1 MTARNYIVTPE
12 DEALLTPASLKRWA
26 DYQGDHENLLMMRAM
41 ARKLLLLENP
51 LMQPYNVAQLLDA
64 DVGLLPLSVRCATT
78 LKVAGYRN
86 VRQVFEGGWAYLMRQ
101 RNFGERS
108 RLELVDLFARYG
120 LIWTEG
126 GCDAPKLVEDETQIN
141 CPASLYNDLL
151 NAARDNLAA
160 FELKHGRFAKRGNNV
175 DEYNRL
181 QNLVTRAEEQVGV
194 ASA

>member
-1 MTARNYIVTPE
+1 MTARNYVLTPE

-51 LMQPYNVAQLLDA
+51 LMQPYNVAQFLDG
-64 DVGLLPLSVRCATT
+64 DVGSLPLSLRCSTT

-86 VRQVFEGGWAYLMRQ
+86 VRQVFEGGWGYLMRQ

-120 LIWTEG
+120 LIWSEG
-126 GCDAPKLVEDETQIN
+126 YCDAPQLVEDETQIN
-141 CPASLYNDLL
+141 CPSSLYNDLL

-160 FELKHGRFAKRGNNV
+160 FETKHGRFAKRGNNV
-175 DEYNRL
+175 AEYERL
-181 QNLVTRAEEQVGV
+181 QNLVTRAEQLVGV